1 MDLSEA
7 LAGLAVELP
16 GVLLDEIADAIEAVT
31 APGNQAAGAVA
42 RNITQP
48 RARALA
54 LELCD
59 TWESSAPQVT
69 GAALALAFR
78 ACAAT
83 AHSIRGV
90 QSVELAWTGPQT
102 AVPLRKTREA
112 LRDLT
117 RNAQSSL
124 ILVSFSAYRDDDI
137 TGQLADAASRGVEL
151 ILILETTADSRGSL
165 DREARDA
172 FDALADRAAFYSWP
186 ATQRVVGSSSLMHVK
201 AAVADKAAALVG
213 SANLSAAAM
222 ERNMEL
228 GVLIVGDPLP
238 RLLERHVRLLIAN
251 DHLCPILR

>member
-16 GVLLDEIADAIEAVT
+16 GVLLDEIASAIESVAG
-31 APGNQAAGAVA
+31 PGVQAAGAIA
-42 RNITQP
+42 RNVTQP
-48 RARALA
+48 RARGLA

-83 AHSIRGV
+83 AHSIRGA
-90 QSVELAWTGPQT
+90 QTVELAWTGPQT

-137 TGQLADAASRGVEL
+137 TAQLADAALRGVEHPYPRNNRRF
-151 ILILETTADSRGSL
+151 SRQPRPRSPG
-165 DREARDA
+165 
-172 FDALADRAAFYSWP
+172 
-186 ATQRVVGSSSLMHVK
+186 RVRRFGRQGVLLF
-201 AAVADKAAALVG
+201 VAG
-213 SANLSAAAM
+213 SATC
-222 ERNMEL
+222 R
-228 GVLIVGDPLP
+228 
-238 RLLERHVRLLIAN
+238 RLFIAHARQGSRSRQIRRTDWQREPVSCRDGPEHGAGRAN
-251 DHLCPILR
+251 RG